1 MTWKQA
7 TNIFNPD
14 VAALEQF
21 SRFQGFP
28 NPTLLESIGISI
40 PEIARPYAS
49 CSHIYSWG
57 E

>member
-1 MTWKQA
+1 MTWTQA

-14 VAALEQF
+14 VAALELF

-28 NPTLLESIGISI
+28 NPTLLESIGIPI

-49 CSHIYSWG
+49 CSHIYSWR

>member
-1 MTWKQA
+1 MTWTQA

-28 NPTLLESIGISI
+28 NPTLLESIDIPI
-40 PEIARPYAS
+40 PEIAHLYAS
-49 CSHIYSWG
+49 CSHIYLWR